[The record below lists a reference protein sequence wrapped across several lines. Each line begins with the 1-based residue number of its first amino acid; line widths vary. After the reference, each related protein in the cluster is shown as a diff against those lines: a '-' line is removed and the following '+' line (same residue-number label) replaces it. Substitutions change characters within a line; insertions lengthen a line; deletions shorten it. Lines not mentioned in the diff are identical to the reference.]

1 MLSWNIRNKREKK
14 KDSACRLLKELIC
27 SCEHMIARI
36 YRKKQVYCV
45 SGISYLTVIWPFTP
59 PWTSL
64 NAAEKFLLNKTKY
77 FRKPAKPKTITV
89 KILNPKIKMSII
101 ITKTQ
106 WTHHPTSTVIN
117 VYMTKRLFP
126 PQCVKAN
133 SRFHP

>member
-1 MLSWNIRNKREKK
+1 MREKK

-45 SGISYLTVIWPFTP
+45 SGISYLTVIWPFIP
-59 PWTSL
+59 PWTCL
-64 NAAEKFLLNKTKY
+64 NAAEKFLLKKIVTLNILEKQQNQKPLLWKY
-77 FRKPAKPKTITV
+77 WT
-89 KILNPKIKMSII
+89 NPKIKMSII
-101 ITKTQ
+101 IKTQ
-106 WTHHPTSTVIN
+106 WTHHPTSTVIS
-117 VYMTKRLFP
+117 VCMTKRLFP